1 MRALLANLGFLL
13 QFSGVLILL
22 TAFLALYFNEVQA
35 SVSFFI
41 TVSILFVFGFTMN
54 ALCERKEIS
63 VRNGMILLFLTF
75 FLLGLIGTIPYL
87 YLKVFGEISLESFT
101 NSFFESVSTITTTGL
116 SSIKSFEEFPISLRV
131 YRSISSFA
139 GGVGIV
145 FIFLTFLYPDTQLTS
160 FQKIFGLSETEK
172 IKKKFLSILLFY
184 AVCFFVFSF
193 LFYFFY
199 KDFLTTSTFT
209 LSSLSTSSFP
219 NVQDLLV
226 RVPLPLIILPMLI
239 GATNIKI
246 FISSQRKLYLAELC
260 LLLASIAVLLFFF
273 VQSGFDFS
281 SSLFHSV
288 SLATTSGSSFVSF
301 SSVAEYV
308 KIVMIVAMFIGGCSL
323 STAGGLKCLRILLIG
338 KSIKKVV
345 KNVFKKSEEI
355 SEEESVAYL
364 LFFLMVSFAVLS
376 SFILALYGF
385 GFLDSLLESVSAI
398 SNTGISLGIAG
409 AAPLEVKWLFSF
421 LMLIGRIEILP
432 IIALF
437 VKES

>member
-13 QFSGVLILL
+13 QFSGILILS
-22 TAFLALYFNEVQA
+22 TAFLTLYFNEVQA

-41 TVSILFVFGFTMN
+41 TVSILFVFGFTLN

-63 VRNGMILLFLTF
+63 VRDGMILLFLTF
-75 FLLGLIGTIPYL
+75 LLLGLIGTIPYL

-139 GGVGIV
+139 GGIGIV

-184 AVCFFVFSF
+184 AICFFVFSF

-199 KDFLTTSTFT
+199 KDFLTVSTFT

-219 NVQDLLV
+219 NVQDVLA
-226 RVPLPLIILPMLI
+226 RIPLPLIILPMLV

-246 FISSQRKLYLAELC
+246 FISSQRKFYLAELC
-260 LLLASIAVLLFFF
+260 LLLASIAILLFFF
-273 VQSGFDFS
+273 VQSGFDFYS
-281 SSLFHSV
+281 SMFHSA

-338 KSIKKVV
+338 KSVKKVV

-398 SNTGISLGIAG
+398 SNTGISLGIAY
-409 AAPLEVKWLFSF
+409 AAPLELKWLFSF

>member
-184 AVCFFVFSF
+184 GVCFFVFSF

-199 KDFLTTSTFT
+199 KDFLTASTFT

-226 RVPLPLIILPMLI
+226 RVPLPLIILPMLV

-246 FISSQRKLYLAELC
+246 FISSQRKFYLAELC

-364 LFFLMVSFAVLS
+364 LFFLMVSFVVLS